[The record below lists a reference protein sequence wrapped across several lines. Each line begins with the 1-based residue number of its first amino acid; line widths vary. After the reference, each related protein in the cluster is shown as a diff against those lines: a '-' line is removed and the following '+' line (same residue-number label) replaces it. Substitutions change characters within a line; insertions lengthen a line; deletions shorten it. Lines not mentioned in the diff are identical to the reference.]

1 MAALSPITHPDSQVS
16 AMDRLAFTL
25 LLAVVVHFLLWAGL
39 EVEWPNT
46 EPAER
51 KVVSTLHVTLVRKP
65 AEVVTE
71 PVKHAAEQDQ
81 QGSGQTDLEQEP
93 QQARREPAPA
103 KARPDTEKK
112 EVQKP
117 VEKPVQ
123 QAEAQPLKTSEP
135 VKQAIKQVEPVKTPV
150 AKSREPKPS
159 EPKQIIVAESAKKV
173 AQSEPAKIT
182 ETKRVKPKE
191 IVATEPIKAENPVKS
206 EQIKPE
212 PRPVDMPLNT
222 QISMEGIVDMARLN
236 AEAEALA
243 EQFSKQS
250 EQYAKRPKIRTIST
264 LTAKASD
271 DAFYLR
277 QWQEKIERVGNLNY
291 PERIRDEK
299 LAGRLRLLVSLN
311 VDGSVKDIQVLQ
323 SSGHKVLDQAAINIV
338 QLAAPFAPFPR
349 SIRERTDILEI
360 IRTWQFGD
368 GSSFGDAG

>member
-93 QQARREPAPA
+93 QQARREPAP
-103 KARPDTEKK
+103 KTRK
-112 EVQKP
+112 EVQQP

-123 QAEAQPLKTSEP
+123 QAEVKPLKTSEP
-135 VKQAIKQVEPVKTPV
+135 VKQAIKQIEPVKTPV
-150 AKSREPKPS
+150 AKSQEPKLS

-173 AQSEPAKIT
+173 AQSEPEKVT

-191 IVATEPIKAENPVKS
+191 IVATEPLKAKNPVKS
-206 EQIKPE
+206 ERVKPE
-212 PRPVDMPLNT
+212 PTPVEVPLNT
-222 QISMEGIVDMARLN
+222 HISMEGIVDMARLN